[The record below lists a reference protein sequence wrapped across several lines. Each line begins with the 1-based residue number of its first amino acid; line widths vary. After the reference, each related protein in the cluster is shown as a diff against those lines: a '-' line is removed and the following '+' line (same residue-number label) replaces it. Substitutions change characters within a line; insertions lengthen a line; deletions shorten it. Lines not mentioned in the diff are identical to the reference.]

1 MVLSSENLV
10 DVSFPNFLTFFFFFP
25 ENGYFLGGQKAKK
38 LTVNFILEPEKDL
51 HCNYLR

>member
-10 DVSFPNFLTFFFFFP
+10 GVSFLTFCPFFFFLP